1 MPRGQGRGPR
11 GGRRARGASV
21 PGRAICAARLPRSP
35 RRKPPRA
42 ILVSRRGTDTRDK
55 KRILTAEI
63 LNRGVAD
70 AQSPRVLPGSA
81 WSRDPHVF
89 EEMPPGRPVGPTC
102 PGGLCPGG
110 RARFAG
116 GTTSLALMST
126 MRAIVLRRESRGRRA
141 GGEGMRGRRGC
152 RAPGG
157 PRLHPSSLAGGAGD
171 GRPRL
176 AGHGR
181 VRRSPTHPSLLLDEC
196 PRAKERPV

>member
-21 PGRAICAARLPRSP
+21 PGRTICAARLPRLP

-70 AQSPRVLPGSA
+70 ARSPRVLPGSA

-89 EEMPPGRPVGPTC
+89 EEMLPGRPVGPTC
-102 PGGLCPGG
+102 PGGLCPGRPRAVHRRDHFLGIDEHDAGNCPTTGVSREKG
-110 RARFAG
+110 RWRGHERSARMPGPGWPSAPPQ
-116 GTTSLALMST
+116 LA
-126 MRAIVLRRESRGRRA
+126 GRR
-141 GGEGMRGRRGC
+141 RWRR
-152 RAPGG
+152 A
-157 PRLHPSSLAGGAGD
+157 A
-171 GRPRL
+171 
-176 AGHGR
+176 
-181 VRRSPTHPSLLLDEC
+181 SPCGSWQSQTVANTPFFTFG
-196 PRAKERPV
+196 